1 MNPIAAIL
9 DSIVLYRYSLIV
21 ALAAAAGVCCF
32 MACCSYAQ
40 LPSFRAC
47 ITVFLAVVLSL
58 PLARLFYWY
67 GRPNGF
73 SSLRQAVTAPNTEA
87 FALAGAMAGC
97 TLAALLSGMPAKMLD
112 CMSVAGC
119 GAMALGRLGCFF
131 SDSNRGQIMTHFTS
145 LPWAVPV
152 ATASGQVEYRF
163 ATFLFQAAVA
173 AALGLSLA
181 VLFLRRRQRPG
192 EIAMLFVL
200 FYSASQVI
208 LDSTRYDSLY
218 FPGNGFIS
226 IVQVFAAVALVAVLA
241 YLCIRAVKKLGWK
254 RWMPPLW
261 LMLTALLAGVGY
273 MEYYVQRHGLE
284 AAFAYSVMGTCLAL
298 LVGLGLCLW
307 HLSREFQ
314 TDSMAMVETEP
325 K

>member
-9 DSIVLYRYSLIV
+9 DSIVLYRYSLIL

-87 FALAGAMAGC
+87 FALVGAMAGC